1 MSPRPNPLP
10 RLYRWRTNLLQIPLL
25 TLITA
30 FCGSLSLLVS
40 FADKHGRMQ
49 YRIARF
55 WARAVVSVAGCSL
68 TVRGMENLRSQPVAV
83 YASNHTSYMDTPV
96 IFAALPFQFRIL
108 AKKELW
114 PIAFIG
120 WYLDRSGQIPI
131 DTANPHATM
140 SSLAV
145 GVKALR
151 SGMPLFVFPE
161 GGRTSTGALK
171 PFLSGAAYLAI
182 RAQVP
187 LVPIALTGV
196 YDLLPIHTRHLYP
209 GELTLSVGEPI
220 ETKGMTVRQT
230 DELNDRLRAAIQ
242 RLLDPGVRLGRRFC
256 SGTCIARRRL
266 IVSDHYPLRSACHY
280 TGCSMSV
287 TVAIPEPTG
296 SDAAYNQRSLPQ
308 YIAALEAAGATADC
322 GASA

>member
-1 MSPRPNPLP
+1 MNVKIRSSRPNPLP
-10 RLYRWRTNLLQIPLL
+10 RIHRLRTNLIQIPVL
-25 TLITA
+25 TVITA
-30 FCGSLSLLVS
+30 ICGSLSLLVS
-40 FADKHGRMQ
+40 FADKEGRVQ
-49 YRIARF
+49 YRIAKV
-55 WARAVVSVAGCSL
+55 WARVLVWGSGCSL
-68 TVRGMENLRSQPVAV
+68 TVRGMENLQSQPVAV

-151 SGMPLFVFPE
+151 AGMPLFVFPE
-161 GGRTSTGALK
+161 GGRTSTGELR

-196 YDLLPIHTRHLYP
+196 FDLLPIHTRHLYP
-209 GELTLSVGEPI
+209 GALTLSAGAPI
-220 ETKGMTVRQT
+220 ETKGMTPRHT
-230 DELNDRLRAAIQ
+230 DELNAKLRTAIEG
-242 RLLDPGVRLGRRFC
+242 LLDQAEHAGGESTVL
-256 SGTCIARRRL
+256 
-266 IVSDHYPLRSACHY
+266 VS
-280 TGCSMSV
+280 
-287 TVAIPEPTG
+287 
-296 SDAAYNQRSLPQ
+296 
-308 YIAALEAAGATADC
+308 
-322 GASA
+322 